1 METTQKFKFH
11 VIKERPQSS
20 NLPVV
25 PSPAELGGVVL
36 YHIYIFNNPDL
47 KETSLYLWD
56 GKRLYGPF
64 TGSEGPRGEMGPQG
78 LRGEI
83 GPQGDAMDFDAL
95 TEEQKAELRGL
106 PGPKG
111 EKGERGEKGDRGMA
125 GPPGKDG
132 EKGEPGKD
140 GEKGERGS
148 KGEKGER
155 GEKGD
160 RGMQGTSGILIDSW
174 DNIEDIITVINEITP
189 DTEIPDDDAEKNR
202 VSVVGAKFVQ
212 TLVRDIAE
220 LKSGVVYCTEE
231 EFESWQERGEL
242 VEGVEYNIYE
252 E

>member
-11 VIKERPQSS
+11 VITERPQPS

-36 YHIYIFNNPDL
+36 YHIYIFNNPEL

-64 TGSEGPRGEMGPQG
+64 TGSEGPRGEAGPQG
-78 LRGEI
+78 LRGEL

-95 TEEQKAELRGL
+95 TDGQKAELRGL
-106 PGPKG
+106 PGP
-111 EKGERGEKGDRGMA
+111 
-125 GPPGKDG
+125 
-132 EKGEPGKD
+132 
-140 GEKGERGS
+140 

-212 TLVRDIAE
+212 TLVKDIAE
-220 LKSGVVYCTEE
+220 LKSNVVYCTEE
-231 EFESWQERGEL
+231 EFENWQERGEL
-242 VEGVEYNIYE
+242 VAGVEYNIYE
-252 E
+252 D